1 MILPT
6 PVQGTPCLGDVV
18 IRKSAEHLGFLLPDN
33 KPQPNEVDH
42 SEEDQHIMKLAEY
55 YGH

>member
-18 IRKSAEHLGFLLPDN
+18 IRKSAEHFGFLLPDN